1 MTNKPQYR
9 QEWIF
14 ELLKLEGLTHAV
26 TFGKYLVEF
35 GKTEMTFNKDW
46 KVANE
51 RYKLYQ
57 SDVNKAKKE
66 VSIAYEVETLKQ
78 GLKSKFERTLNLQN
92 QIDYLQKTLNDNL
105 TTDVIV
111 VSGKVQNVNRK
122 LSIQEKA
129 LIIREIKGLSAL
141 IGTNEGDSAPT
152 KSQVEVTEK
161 PIDLSKMP
169 LEDLKTMQ
177 EILKKQNDNT

>member
-1 MTNKPQYR
+1 MILTNKPQYR

-14 ELLKLEGLTHAV
+14 ELLKLEGLSYGEIFSKFSV
-26 TFGKYLVEF
+26 KFS
-35 GKTEMTFNKDW
+35 KTERTFNEDW

-66 VSIAYEVETLKQ
+66 VSIAYEVETLKK

-92 QIDYLQKTLNDNL
+92 QIDYLQKTLDENL

-111 VSGKVQNVNRK
+111 VSGNVQDVNRK

-141 IGTNEGDSAPT
+141 IGTNQGDPAP
-152 KSQVEVTEK
+152 KEIKILE
-161 PIDLSKMP
+161 PIEPITFTIHK
-169 LEDLKTMQ
+169 
-177 EILKKQNDNT
+177 

>member
-14 ELLKLEGLTHAV
+14 ELLKLEGLSYGEIFSKFSV
-26 TFGKYLVEF
+26 KFS
-35 GKTEMTFNKDW
+35 KTERTFNEDW

-51 RYKLYQ
+51 RYKSYQ
-57 SDVNKAKKE
+57 FDVNKAKKE

-92 QIDYLQKTLNDNL
+92 QIDYLQKTLDENL

-111 VSGKVQNVNRK
+111 VSGNIQDVNRK

-141 IGTNEGDSAPT
+141 IGTNQGDPAP
-152 KSQVEVTEK
+152 KEIKILE
-161 PIDLSKMP
+161 PIEPITFTIHK
-169 LEDLKTMQ
+169 
-177 EILKKQNDNT
+177 

>member
-14 ELLKLEGLTHAV
+14 ELLKLEGLSYGEIFSKFSV
-26 TFGKYLVEF
+26 KFS
-35 GKTEMTFNKDW
+35 KTERTFNEDW

-57 SDVNKAKKE
+57 FDVNKAKKE

-92 QIDYLQKTLNDNL
+92 QIEYLQKTRDENI

-122 LSIQEKA
+122 LSIQEKV

-141 IGTNEGDSAPT
+141 IGTNQGDPAP
-152 KSQVEVTEK
+152 KEIKILE
-161 PIDLSKMP
+161 PIEPITFTIHK
-169 LEDLKTMQ
+169 
-177 EILKKQNDNT
+177 